1 MEKNSI
7 LKKFNDKMN
16 YQRVRLHGAVLMSGK
31 KVIEELY
38 NPPYTAETITRM
50 YSTSKSV
57 MAVAI
62 GRLIGENKL
71 SLEDKVVDI
80 FANRFDMSSVHPY
93 LKEQTVRDMLKM
105 TTVYSKPTYNAST
118 KNWLESYFTAQPT
131 HPARTVWNYDS
142 CGSYVLGA
150 IVKEKTG
157 LDFVEYLRP
166 VFDEIGVSKGVY
178 SMKGPDGE
186 AWVSSAFMAT
196 TADLAKIAYL
206 LLEKGKWNGKQLI
219 PKDYA
224 IDATSPLDRND
235 DGALNTRFNCG
246 YGYQVWSHPDGAFAF
261 RGLGGQ
267 VAIAFPGR
275 DLVFAC
281 TSDTAGNRTTYDD
294 IFNAVED
301 IILPNFPIIDKE
313 QYERAKPKPVTENVF
328 DKIKNKNFILQ
339 DNPMKLQSVRFE
351 QSGDTCKLFYKR
363 EDKEL
368 SIDFSTEKE
377 VQIIFPQK
385 YSGEVLFNP
394 EYDENYKCSVY
405 AEWLTNKKLF
415 IKVWAEDLFVGNMTM
430 CFAFREDGKIGVK
443 MQKNAQFF
451 FDDFNGF
458 AGGEIENN

>member
-38 NPPYTAETITRM
+38 NPPYTADTITRM

-62 GRLIGENKL
+62 GRLISENKL
-71 SLEDKVVDI
+71 SLDDKVVDI
-80 FANRFDMSSVHPY
+80 FANRFDMSCVHPY

-131 HPARTVWNYDS
+131 HPSRTVWNYDS

-206 LLEKGKWNGKQLI
+206 LLEKGK
-219 PKDYA
+219 
-224 IDATSPLDRND
+224 
-235 DGALNTRFNCG
+235 
-246 YGYQVWSHPDGAFAF
+246 
-261 RGLGGQ
+261 
-267 VAIAFPGR
+267 
-275 DLVFAC
+275 
-281 TSDTAGNRTTYDD
+281 
-294 IFNAVED
+294 
-301 IILPNFPIIDKE
+301 
-313 QYERAKPKPVTENVF
+313 
-328 DKIKNKNFILQ
+328 
-339 DNPMKLQSVRFE
+339 
-351 QSGDTCKLFYKR
+351 
-363 EDKEL
+363 
-368 SIDFSTEKE
+368 
-377 VQIIFPQK
+377 
-385 YSGEVLFNP
+385 
-394 EYDENYKCSVY
+394 
-405 AEWLTNKKLF
+405 
-415 IKVWAEDLFVGNMTM
+415 
-430 CFAFREDGKIGVK
+430 
-443 MQKNAQFF
+443 
-451 FDDFNGF
+451 
-458 AGGEIENN
+458 